1 MATGLI
7 EQMKSDLTAAMK
19 SRDAVTTRTLRS
31 ALTAIQEAAVS
42 GNAAR
47 DLADD
52 EVQAVLK
59 TQVKRR
65 EEAAEAFR
73 DAGRDESEAAE
84 LAERDVLARYL
95 PAEMD
100 DDALAAIVD
109 GALAE
114 GGFADASQMGPA
126 MKVVMA
132 AVAGRADGKRV
143 SALVRDRLTR

>member
-31 ALTAIQEAAVS
+31 ALTAIQEAAVA

-109 GALAE
+109 GALAD

-126 MKVVMA
+126 MKAVMA

-143 SALVRDRLTR
+143 SALVRDRLAG